1 MSFVAQ
7 VITLAS
13 SSLQAMVPL
22 SLTAT
27 GETFN
32 EKAGSFNIGLEGTM
46 LLSAFT
52 SVAGAEVSRNWLVGL
67 VVGMLTGMLVSF
79 VFAVIAI
86 YWKGDQMITGVG
98 VNLFAL
104 GFVAFG
110 LIAVWRTPGHHG
122 LPGWYPPRIPTPIGA
137 LSPLVLFAIAMAIIT
152 YLLLN
157 KTVFGLR
164 VKASGENPESVD
176 VAGLKVERIRLVAAL
191 FGGALAGIAGA
202 YISIDWLSFI
212 TKEISAGRGFIS
224 LACVVFSGL
233 NPLLAFGGAFLF
245 GFSEAFA
252 IYLASVPGGLQIAGV
267 PIPYFFIYMIPY
279 IVTLAVVS
287 GVIGRRRFP
296 AAIGTPYRRE

>member
-7 VITLAS
+7 AIALAS
-13 SSLQAMVPL
+13 SSLHAMVPL

-52 SVAGAEVSRNWLVGL
+52 AVAGVEATRSYLGGL
-67 VVGMLTGMLVSF
+67 VVGMLTGVLVSL
-79 VFAVIAI
+79 VFAVVAI
-86 YWKGDQMITGVG
+86 YWKGDQMITGIG

-104 GFVAFG
+104 GFVAFAI
-110 LIAVWRTPGHHG
+110 IAIWRTPGHHG
-122 LPGWYPPRIPTPIGA
+122 IPRGIERPKIPTPIGP
-137 LSPLVLFAIAMAIIT
+137 LSPLVFFAVAMAIVT

-157 KTVFGLR
+157 RTVFGLR
-164 VKASGENPESVD
+164 VKASGENPEAVD
-176 VAGLKVERIRLVAAL
+176 VAGLKIERIRLISAL
-191 FGGALAGIAGA
+191 FGGALAGLAGA
-202 YISIDWLSFI
+202 YISIDWLSFV

-233 NPLLAFGGAFLF
+233 NPLLAFAGAFLF

-252 IYLASVPGGLQIAGV
+252 IWLASVPGGP
-267 PIPYFFIYMIPY
+267 PIPYFFVYMIPY
-279 IVTLAVVS
+279 IVTLVVVT

-296 AAIGTPYRRE
+296 AALGIPYRRE